1 MNARPIHW
9 LIATAV
15 VLAVGACAGRE
26 SYDPDQHQAAQ
37 TPAEKRRDRAASDLC
52 RSELGPEAL
61 FFWTPEGHLVCR
73 RGKALL

>member
-9 LIATAV
+9 LVAIAV
-15 VLAVGACAGRE
+15 VLAVSACAGSE
-26 SYDPDQHQAAQ
+26 SYDPDDTRALQSHDEAV
-37 TPAEKRRDRAASDLC
+37 RDRAASDLC

-73 RGKALL
+73 RGKPLI